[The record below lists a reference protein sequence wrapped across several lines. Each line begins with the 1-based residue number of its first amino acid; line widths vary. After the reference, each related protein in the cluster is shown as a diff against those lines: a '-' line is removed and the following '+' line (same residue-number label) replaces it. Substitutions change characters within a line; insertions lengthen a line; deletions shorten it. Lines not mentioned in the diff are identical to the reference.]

1 MYDKHSKT
9 IIEISEQDR
18 VYIVKYIAKSLN
30 EFALI
35 SAVYTSHSET
45 AFLTAASD
53 ASLHNDMTDFSEV
66 NTASLNEKIKT
77 YRLWHQQFAHLDSV
91 KLCNLHKMTILEKS
105 ILIVENNENM
115 YKICALIKFIN
126 K

>member
-18 VYIVKYIAKSLN
+18 VYIVKYIVKSLN

-77 YRLWHQQFAHLDSV
+77 YRL
-91 KLCNLHKMTILEKS
+91 
-105 ILIVENNENM
+105 
-115 YKICALIKFIN
+115 
-126 K
+126 

>member
-53 ASLHNDMTDFSEV
+53 ASLHNNMTDFSEV

-77 YRLWHQQFAHLDSV
+77 YRL
-91 KLCNLHKMTILEKS
+91 
-105 ILIVENNENM
+105 
-115 YKICALIKFIN
+115 
-126 K
+126 